1 MPGITPVA
9 TSEVTSLAAVLHPTT
24 TPVTASGPMT
34 APNVTFNGIPPV
46 LAGDTSCWHTFVI
59 GKVIIWHPGYAYPTQ
74 ITKTVNGRPII
85 KVGDPYVC
93 FCGLCMIKTTMAPN
107 ITIGV

>member
-1 MPGITPVA
+1 ML
-9 TSEVTSLAAVLHPTT
+9 ER
-24 TPVTASGPMT
+24 
-34 APNVTFNGIPPV
+34 
-46 LAGDTSCWHTFVI
+46 
-59 GKVIIWHPGYAYPTQ
+59 KYIIWHPGHAYPTQ

-93 FCGLCMIKTTMAPN
+93 FCGFCIIKTTMAPN